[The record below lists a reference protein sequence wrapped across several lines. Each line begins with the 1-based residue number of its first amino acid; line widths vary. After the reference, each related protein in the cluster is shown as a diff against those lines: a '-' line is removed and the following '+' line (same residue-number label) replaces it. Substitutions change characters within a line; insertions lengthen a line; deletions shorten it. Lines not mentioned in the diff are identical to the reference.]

1 MDGRVKRLEAAIQ
14 EYQKERKPAV
24 FLLEDGSTFTTEKD
38 VFSYLVAHGV
48 ETPEGRIVAYPHV
61 EDNVDGLS
69 RSLYELI
76 DEGISRGGFSDLLN
90 GLESD
95 PI

>member
-14 EYQKERKPAV
+14 EYQRARKPTV
-24 FLLEDGSTFTTEKD
+24 FLLEDGSTFITEED
-38 VFSYLVAHGV
+38 VFSYLVSHGV
-48 ETPEGRIVAYPHV
+48 ETPRGRIVAYPHG
-61 EDNVDGLS
+61 EGDIDSLS

-76 DEGISRGGFSDLLN
+76 DEGISNGGFGDLLD

-95 PI
+95 TV

>member
-14 EYQKERKPAV
+14 EYQKARKPTV

-38 VFSYLVAHGV
+38 AFSYLVAHGV
-48 ETPEGRIVAYPHV
+48 ETPEGRIVAYPHG
-61 EDNVDGLS
+61 EDDVDGLS
-69 RSLYELI
+69 LSLYELI
-76 DEGISRGGFSDLLN
+76 DEGISRGGFGDLLN
-90 GLESD
+90 GLESN